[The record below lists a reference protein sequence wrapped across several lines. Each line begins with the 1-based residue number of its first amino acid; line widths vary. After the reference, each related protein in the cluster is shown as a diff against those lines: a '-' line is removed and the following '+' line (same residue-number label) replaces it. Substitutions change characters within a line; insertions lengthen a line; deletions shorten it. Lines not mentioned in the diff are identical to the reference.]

1 MTSEL
6 RMQVHVGIMASYA
19 LAVAWLSDFLLT
31 PALCARVRFTTL
43 WDALTL
49 DLGENPQESI
59 PLLKGLRTS
68 QARIVALMGKII
80 RVPAGKRIINDGEQG
95 SEMYVVIEGKLRT
108 SIDGA
113 QGPVEVATHERG
125 DVVGEAGL
133 FNEKRSANV
142 DATED
147 SRLLCLTQSNLD
159 RLSRRYPYIAT
170 KVLKNL
176 NRILATRLFKTT
188 HRLT

>member
-1 MTSEL
+1 M
-6 RMQVHVGIMASYA
+6 
-19 LAVAWLSDFLLT
+19 
-31 PALCARVRFTTL
+31 
-43 WDALTL
+43 
-49 DLGENPQESI
+49 
-59 PLLKGLRTS
+59 
-68 QARIVALMGKII
+68 ALMGKVI
-80 RVPAGKRIINDGEQG
+80 RIPAGQRIINDGEQG
-95 SEMYVVIEGKLRT
+95 SEMYVVIDGRLCT

-113 QGPVEVATHERG
+113 QGTVELATHERG

-142 DATED
+142 DAAED

-176 NRILATRLFKTT
+176 NMVLATRLINTT